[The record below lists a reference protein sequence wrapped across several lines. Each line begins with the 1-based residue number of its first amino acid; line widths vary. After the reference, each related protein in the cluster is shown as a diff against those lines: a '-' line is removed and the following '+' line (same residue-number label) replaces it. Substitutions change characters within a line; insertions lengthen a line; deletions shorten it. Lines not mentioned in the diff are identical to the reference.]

1 MESQGKRLSGIP
13 LLLLITGAILG
24 TYLAGKFTRSSDA
37 MSALFGMGGLIVGI
51 LVLFLFRKRGAKK
64 GYMPVIV
71 EVIQ

>member
-51 LVLFLFRKRGAKK
+51 LFLFRKRGAKK